1 MRLPFDNKAKQSII
15 LQRRPEEDLKVL
27 DSLPIT
33 DLEIAMLKLQDSV
46 PQLFTSIIRLC
57 YHYNGLP

>member
-1 MRLPFDNKAKQSII
+1 MGSPLDNRAKQSII

-33 DLEIAMLKLQDSV
+33 DLEIAMLKLQN
-46 PQLFTSIIRLC
+46 PIPLLFTSIIRLC